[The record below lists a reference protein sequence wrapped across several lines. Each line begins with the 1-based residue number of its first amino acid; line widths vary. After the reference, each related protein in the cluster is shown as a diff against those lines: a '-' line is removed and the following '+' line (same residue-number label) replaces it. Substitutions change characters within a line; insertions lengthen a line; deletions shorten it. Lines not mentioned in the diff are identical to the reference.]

1 MKEID
6 VEYNKIKQDP
16 DFLAELA
23 ELRKRFIGRPSP
35 IYECKNLSDKIGG
48 ARIYL
53 KREDLNYTGSY
64 KKIIVWE
71 RLCWRNGWARR
82 NLLPRREPD
91 NMALLW
97 PRQLV

>member
-35 IYECKNLSDKIGG
+35 IYECKK
-48 ARIYL
+48 
-53 KREDLNYTGSY
+53 
-64 KKIIVWE
+64 
-71 RLCWRNGWARR
+71 
-82 NLLPRREPD
+82 
-91 NMALLW
+91 
-97 PRQLV
+97 LVVLGFT